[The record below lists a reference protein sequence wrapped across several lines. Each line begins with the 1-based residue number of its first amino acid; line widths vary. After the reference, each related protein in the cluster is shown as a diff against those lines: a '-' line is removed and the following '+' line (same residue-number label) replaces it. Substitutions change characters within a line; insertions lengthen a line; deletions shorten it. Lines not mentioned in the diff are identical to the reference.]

1 MWLPDLADAA
11 WVHDVVSRH
20 AEALGVDGEV
30 ASTRLVDV
38 RLTNPH
44 RPESSRCRGWATY
57 VVPLHEGSSVQ
68 LYLKGYPDR
77 ATSEAAWRQDRAA
90 RPSGRS
96 IHLAEQDLV
105 VWRFPEDPQLPT
117 LPDLIASPLAP
128 HVVPAAVGAALGPPS
143 ELQVTVV
150 RYQPEASATLRV
162 EGAQAGG
169 PTAFAKHLGAGSV
182 EDVAARHLAL
192 WSVTGP
198 GEPLRVAEPLAA
210 DLVDRALWTR
220 GVPGPTVTEAV
231 PASEL
236 AGATVT
242 IGALL
247 AALHGSAIG
256 PTPTMSVDGLLAEM
270 RKKTAKLAHA
280 HPAVEPIV
288 SDLLAAATRRHS
300 DVARGRACTL
310 HGDFHLDQLV
320 ASADGPVLVDL
331 DTIVQ
336 GPPEVDLAEFLVDL
350 ALRALPEGVAEEVA
364 DQLLSSYDAATGTG
378 VDAALLAV
386 CADAEFVNRCYRHL
400 RRHTPGWQQELEA
413 ELSRHGDVARLLKR

>member
-11 WVHDVVSRH
+11 WVHDVLSRH
-20 AEALGVDGEV
+20 AETLGVDGDV

-57 VVPLHEGSSVQ
+57 VVAVRGGPSVQ
-68 LYLKGYPDR
+68 LYLKGFPDR
-77 ATSEAAWRQDRAA
+77 ASSEDAWRQDRAD
-90 RPSGRS
+90 RPQGRS
-96 IHLAEQDLV
+96 IHLAEHDLV
-105 VWRFPEDPQLPT
+105 VWRFPEDPQLPA
-117 LPDLIASPLAP
+117 LPDLLASPLAP
-128 HVVPAAVGAALGPPS
+128 DVVPAAVGAVLGLRS
-143 ELQVTVV
+143 GLHVTVV
-150 RYQPEASATLRV
+150 RYQPEASATLRA
-162 EGAQAGG
+162 EGVLAGG

-182 EDVAARHLAL
+182 EDVAARHRAL
-192 WSVTGP
+192 WNVTGP

-210 DLVDRALWTR
+210 DPVRRVLWTR
-220 GVPGPTVTEAV
+220 GVPGPALTDAV
-231 PASEL
+231 PTSEL
-236 AGATVT
+236 AGATGN

-256 PTPTMSVDGLLAEM
+256 SMPTMSVDSLLAEM
-270 RKKTAKLAHA
+270 NKKAGKLTHA
-280 HPAVEPIV
+280 HPPVEPIV
-288 SDLLAAATRRHS
+288 SDLLAAATRRHG
-300 DVARGRACTL
+300 DVARERACTL

-320 ASADGPVLVDL
+320 ASSDGPVLVDL

-364 DQLLSSYDAATGTG
+364 EQLLSSYGAATGTG
-378 VDAALLAV
+378 VDAALLAF

-413 ELSRHGDVARLLKR
+413 ELSRHGDVARLLGR